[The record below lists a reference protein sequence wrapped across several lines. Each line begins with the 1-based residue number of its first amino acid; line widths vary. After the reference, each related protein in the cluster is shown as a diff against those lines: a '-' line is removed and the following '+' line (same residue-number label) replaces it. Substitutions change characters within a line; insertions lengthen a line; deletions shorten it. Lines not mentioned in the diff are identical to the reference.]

1 MELKSKLLSLSLLLA
16 AGFSAQAEFKQF
28 PDGSPVPAWFN
39 DAHQPEL
46 NSLGKQYVV
55 TEHGVVNDST
65 VIQTERIQA
74 VIDLAAQNGGG
85 VVVIPEG
92 VMFALFQA
100 VYPSA
105 SSQRRQTERQ
115 RCDNPL

>member
-39 DAHQPEL
+39 DAHQPAL

-92 VMFALFQA
+92 TFLSGSLF
-100 VYPSA
+100 
-105 SSQRRQTERQ
+105 SSRLPI
-115 RCDNPL
+115 CIFSKAAN